1 MYSRYNEGWIEVI
14 TGCMFAGK
22 TEEFMRRIN
31 RLQYAKRKVLVF
43 KPKVDIRYDAQKVV
57 SHKGVSI
64 TAIVIDDPMQILKH
78 VDKEIEA
85 VAIDEVQFFKPSII
99 EVIKTLANQNKQV
112 IVAGLD
118 QDFRGE
124 PFPVTKELLALAEFV
139 TKLDAVCVKCGKAAT
154 RTQRIINGREARYDD
169 EIILIGA
176 QEQYEARCRSHHRV
190 LTNNQNR

>member
-43 KPKVDIRYDAQKVV
+43 KPKVDIRYDAKKVV

-78 VDKEIEA
+78 IDKEIEA
-85 VAIDEVQFFKPSII
+85 VAIDEVQFFKSSII

>member
-22 TEEFMRRIN
+22 TEEFIRRIN

-43 KPKVDIRYDAQKVV
+43 KPKVDIRYDAKKVV

-64 TAIVIDDPMQILKH
+64 TAIVIDYPMQILKH

-99 EVIKTLANQNKQV
+99 EVIKKLANQNKQV

>member
-43 KPKVDIRYDAQKVV
+43 KPKVDIRYDAKKVV

>member
-43 KPKVDIRYDAQKVV
+43 KPMVDVRYDAKKVV

-64 TAIVIDDPMQILKH
+64 TATVIDDPIQILKY
-78 VDKEIEA
+78 VDKAVEA
-85 VAIDEVQFFKPSII
+85 VAIDEVQFFRPSII

-124 PFPVTKELLALAEFV
+124 PFAVTKELLALAEFV
-139 TKLDAVCVKCGKAAT
+139 TKLDAVCVECGKAAT

-190 LTNNQNR
+190 LTNDQKK

>member
-43 KPKVDIRYDAQKVV
+43 KPKVDIRYDAKKVV
-57 SHKGVSI
+57 SHKGLSI
-64 TAIVIDDPMQILKH
+64 TATVIDDPMQILKY
-78 VDKEIEA
+78 VDKEVEA

-99 EVIKTLANQNKQV
+99 EVIKKLVNQNKQV

-124 PFPVTKELLALAEFV
+124 PFSVTKELLALAEFV

-154 RTQRIINGREARYDD
+154 RTQRIINGREAKYDD

-190 LTNNQNR
+190 LTSNQNR

>member
-43 KPKVDIRYDAQKVV
+43 KPKVDIRYDAKKVV

-124 PFPVTKELLALAEFV
+124 PFLVTKELLALAEFV

>member
-43 KPKVDIRYDAQKVV
+43 KPKVDIRYDAKKVV

-154 RTQRIINGREARYDD
+154 RTQRIINGQEARYDD

-176 QEQYEARCRSHHRV
+176 QEKYEARCRSHHRV

>member
-43 KPKVDIRYDAQKVV
+43 KPKVDIRYDAKKVV

-78 VDKEIEA
+78 IDKEIEA

-154 RTQRIINGREARYDD
+154 KTQRIINGREARYDD

-176 QEQYEARCRSHHRV
+176 QEQYEARCRSHYRV

>member
-1 MYSRYNEGWIEVI
+1 MYNRYNEGWIEVI

-43 KPKVDIRYDAQKVV
+43 KPMVDVRYDAKKVV
-57 SHKGVSI
+57 SHKGVAI
-64 TAIVIDDPMQILKH
+64 TAKVIDDPMQILKY
-78 VDKEIEA
+78 VDKAVEA
-85 VAIDEVQFFKPSII
+85 VAIDEVQFFKSSII

-124 PFPVTKELLALAEFV
+124 PFAVMKELLALAEFV
-139 TKLDAVCVKCGKAAT
+139 TKLDAVCVECGKAAT
-154 RTQRIINGREARYDD
+154 RTQRIINGREAQYDD

-190 LTNNQNR
+190 LTNNQKK

>member
-1 MYSRYNEGWIEVI
+1 MYNRYNEGWIEVI

-43 KPKVDIRYDAQKVV
+43 KPKIDVRYDAKKVV
-57 SHKGVSI
+57 SHKGVAI
-64 TAIVIDDPMQILKH
+64 TAVVISEPLEILKH
-78 VDKEIEA
+78 VNENVSAI
-85 VAIDEVQFFKPSII
+85 AIDEVQFFKPTII
-99 EVIKTLANQNKQV
+99 EVIKQLADDNKQV

-124 PFPVTKELLALAEFV
+124 PFPVMKELLALAEFV
-139 TKLDAVCVKCGKAAT
+139 TKLDAVCVECGQAAT
-154 RTQRIINGREARYDD
+154 RTQRIINGKEAKYDD

-176 QEQYEARCRSHHRV
+176 QEQYEARCRIHHHV
-190 LTNNQNR
+190 IKSNQNK

>member
-43 KPKVDIRYDAQKVV
+43 KPKVDIRYDAKKVV

-78 VDKEIEA
+78 IDKEIEV
-85 VAIDEVQFFKPSII
+85 VAIDEVQFFKSSII

>member
-43 KPKVDIRYDAQKVV
+43 KPKVDIRYDAKKVV
-57 SHKGVSI
+57 SHKGVAI
-64 TAIVIDDPMQILKH
+64 TAIVINDPLEILKY
-78 VDKEIEA
+78 VNENVAAI
-85 VAIDEVQFFKPSII
+85 AIDEVQFFNPIII
-99 EVIKTLANQNKQV
+99 EVIKQLADSNKQV

-124 PFPVTKELLALAEFV
+124 PFSVMKELLALAEFV
-139 TKLDAVCVKCGKAAT
+139 TKLDAVCVECGQAAT
-154 RTQRIINGREARYDD
+154 RTQRIINGKEAKYDD

-176 QEQYEARCRSHHRV
+176 QEQYEARCRIHHRV
-190 LTNNQNR
+190 IKSNQNK

>member
-43 KPKVDIRYDAQKVV
+43 KPKVDIRYDAKKVV
-57 SHKGVSI
+57 SHKGVAI
-64 TAIVIDDPMQILKH
+64 TAIVINDPLEILKY
-78 VDKEIEA
+78 VNDNVAAI
-85 VAIDEVQFFKPSII
+85 AIDEVQFFNPIII
-99 EVIKTLANQNKQV
+99 EVIKQLADSNKQV

-124 PFPVTKELLALAEFV
+124 PFSVMKELLALAEFV
-139 TKLDAVCVKCGKAAT
+139 TKLDAVCVECGQAAT
-154 RTQRIINGREARYDD
+154 RTQRIINGKEAKYDD

-176 QEQYEARCRSHHRV
+176 QEQYEARCRIHHRV
-190 LTNNQNR
+190 IKNNQNK

>member
-1 MYSRYNEGWIEVI
+1 MYNRYNEGWIEVI

-43 KPKVDIRYDAQKVV
+43 KPVVDVRYDAKKVV

-64 TAIVIDDPMQILKH
+64 MATVIDDPMQILKY
-78 VDKEIEA
+78 VDTTVEA
-85 VAIDEVQFFKPSII
+85 IAIDEVQFFKPSII

-124 PFPVTKELLALAEFV
+124 PFVITKELLALAEFV
-139 TKLDAVCVKCGKAAT
+139 TKLDAVCVECGKAAT

-190 LTNNQNR
+190 LTNDQKK

>member
-1 MYSRYNEGWIEVI
+1 MYNRYNEGWIEVI

-43 KPKVDIRYDAQKVV
+43 KPVVDVRYDAKKVV

-64 TAIVIDDPMQILKH
+64 IATVIDDPMQILKY
-78 VDKEIEA
+78 VDATVEA
-85 VAIDEVQFFKPSII
+85 IAIDEVQFFKPSII

-124 PFPVTKELLALAEFV
+124 PFAVTKELLALAEFV
-139 TKLDAVCVKCGKAAT
+139 TKLDAICVECGKAAT

-190 LTNNQNR
+190 LINDQKK

>member
-43 KPKVDIRYDAQKVV
+43 KPKVDIRYDAKKVV

-124 PFPVTKELLALAEFV
+124 PFPVIKELLALAEFV

>member
-43 KPKVDIRYDAQKVV
+43 KPKVDIRYDAKKVV

-78 VDKEIEA
+78 IDKEIEA

>member
-1 MYSRYNEGWIEVI
+1 MYNRYNEGWIEVI

-43 KPKVDIRYDAQKVV
+43 KPMVDVRYDAKKVV

-64 TAIVIDDPMQILKH
+64 TATVIDDPVQILKY
-78 VDKEIEA
+78 VDKAVEA
-85 VAIDEVQFFKPSII
+85 VAIDEVQFFRPSII
-99 EVIKTLANQNKQV
+99 EVIKVLANQNKQV

-124 PFPVTKELLALAEFV
+124 PFAVTKELLALAEFV
-139 TKLDAVCVKCGKAAT
+139 TKLDAVCVECGKAAT
-154 RTQRIINGREARYDD
+154 RTQRIINGREAKYDD

-190 LTNNQNR
+190 LTNDQKK

>member
-43 KPKVDIRYDAQKVV
+43 KPKVDIRYDAKKVV

-78 VDKEIEA
+78 IDKEIEA

-139 TKLDAVCVKCGKAAT
+139 NKLDAVCVKCGKAAT

>member
-43 KPKVDIRYDAQKVV
+43 KPKVDIRYDAKKVV

-85 VAIDEVQFFKPSII
+85 VAIDEVQFFKLSII

>member
-1 MYSRYNEGWIEVI
+1 MYSRYNEGWIEII

-43 KPKVDIRYDAQKVV
+43 KPRVDIRYDAKKIV
-57 SHKGVSI
+57 SHKGV
-64 TAIVIDDPMQILKH
+64 AIIATVIDDPMQILKY
-78 VDKEIEA
+78 VDKEVAAI
-85 VAIDEVQFFKPSII
+85 AIDEVQFFKPSII

-124 PFPVTKELLALAEFV
+124 PFLVTKELLALAEFV
-139 TKLDAVCVKCGKAAT
+139 TKLDAVCVECGKAAT
-154 RTQRIINGREARYDD
+154 RTQRIINGKEASYDD

-190 LTNNQNR
+190 LTNNK

>member
-1 MYSRYNEGWIEVI
+1 MYNRYNEGWIEVI

-43 KPKVDIRYDAQKVV
+43 KPVIDVRYDVKKVV

-64 TAIVIDDPMQILKH
+64 TATVIDDPMQILKD
-78 VDKEIEA
+78 VDATVEA
-85 VAIDEVQFFKPSII
+85 IAIDEVQFFKPLII
-99 EVIKTLANQNKQV
+99 EVIKTLVNQNKQV

-124 PFPVTKELLALAEFV
+124 PFAITKELLALAEFV
-139 TKLDAVCVKCGKAAT
+139 TKLDAICVECGKAAT
-154 RTQRIINGREARYDD
+154 RTQRIINGHEARYDD

-176 QEQYEARCRSHHRV
+176 QEQYEARCRSHHCV
-190 LTNNQNR
+190 LTNDQKK